1 VTVAGD
7 RAAGLALMHELL
19 SVSRETVAR
28 LDRYADLLCRWQRAK
43 NLVAPSTLDTLW
55 TRHFADSAQ
64 VVELAPTAR
73 RWVDLGSGAG
83 FPGLVAA
90 LMLADVPGVRVD
102 LVEAN
107 ARKCAFLRAVVRE
120 TGAPAHVHAER
131 IDGFLDGLTDPVDVI
146 TARAL
151 APLSEL
157 VAMTAQQ
164 IRRGA
169 LGIFHKGAD
178 LDVELATATTRWD
191 LRFDRVPSRT
201 GACGALLILR
211 DCAPKSA

>member
-1 VTVAGD
+1 MTGPGD
-7 RAAGLALMHELL
+7 RAAGLALMREFLP
-19 SVSRETVAR
+19 VSRETEAR
-28 LDRYADLLCRWQRAK
+28 LDRYADLLGRWQRAK
-43 NLVAPSTLDTLW
+43 NLVAPSTLDALW

-64 VVELAPTAR
+64 IVPLATKAR

-90 LMLADVPGVRVD
+90 VMLAEAPGVRVD

-107 ARKCAFLRAVVRE
+107 ARKCAFLRAVIRE
-120 TGAPAHVHAER
+120 TGAPAHVHALR
-131 IDGFLDGLTDPVDVI
+131 IEAFLDGLTDPVDVI

-151 APLSEL
+151 APLPEL
-157 VAMTAQQ
+157 VAMTAPQ

-178 LDVELATATTRWD
+178 LDTELAAAATHWD
-191 LRFDRVPSRT
+191 LSFDRVPSHT
-201 GACGALLILR
+201 DGSGALLIVR

>member
-1 VTVAGD
+1 MGSGD
-7 RAAGLALMHELL
+7 RAAGLALMRGLL
-19 SVSRETVAR
+19 PVSRETEAR
-28 LDRYADLLCRWQRAK
+28 LDRYAALLGRWQRAK

-64 VVELAPTAR
+64 IVPLAPKAR

-83 FPGLVAA
+83 FPGLVVAM
-90 LMLADVPGVRVD
+90 MLAGVPGVRVD

-107 ARKCAFLRAVVRE
+107 ARKCAFLRAVIRE
-120 TGAPAHVHAER
+120 TGAPAHVHAVR
-131 IDGFLDGLTDPVDVI
+131 IEAFLDGLTDPVDVI

-157 VAMTAQQ
+157 VAMTAPQ

-169 LGIFHKGAD
+169 PGIFHKGAD
-178 LDVELATATTRWD
+178 LDTELAAAATCWD
-191 LRFDRVPSRT
+191 LSFDRVQSRT
-201 GACGALLILR
+201 DASGALLIVR